1 MEKFNFDDIRPY
13 TEEEALKAIQRIV
26 GQPELKSILEYLF
39 GKGNHKFLIR
49 LASEATSIIDFQR
62 NFMYPLVQKILKE
75 TSDGLSISGFDSLSN
90 NDSRLFIANHRDIT
104 LDSSLLAT
112 TLVEKN
118 LIPCEIT
125 WGHNLMVSPF
135 ITDLGKINR
144 MITVFRQY
152 KHRDVLFHA
161 QKLSAYI
168 RKKIT
173 KDKLSVWIAQ
183 QKGRTK
189 DGNDITSVGV
199 LKMLSLAGKGDLIT
213 RLIEINI
220 TPISVSYEW
229 EPCDTLKIKE
239 IYISQRIDYV
249 KKQDEDLQS
258 IMSGILGTKGHIHL
272 GLGDPIN
279 TKIQQIDTKL
289 SDNDILQQTAALINI
304 EIYKNYH
311 LWPNNFLAYDLLHQ
325 SHQYSNQYTAD
336 IEGGFNDRME
346 KVLQENNGNKKEI
359 IELFLKIY
367 AWPVINKLK
376 YKLPLFNSKA
386 L

>member
-13 TEEEALKAIQRIV
+13 TEEEALRAIQRIV
-26 GQPELKSILEYLF
+26 KLPELKSILEYLY
-39 GKGNHKFLIR
+39 GEGNHKFLIK
-49 LASEATSIIDFQR
+49 LATEATSILDFQK
-62 NFMYPLVQKILKE
+62 NFMYPLIQKIIE
-75 TSDGLSISGFDSLSN
+75 NTSGGLSTSGFAALSN
-90 NDSRLFIANHRDIT
+90 NEPCLFIANHRDIT
-104 LDSSLLAT
+104 LDSSLLST
-112 TLVEKN
+112 ILVEKN

-144 MITVFRQY
+144 LITVFRQGE
-152 KHRDVLFHA
+152 HREVLFHA

-168 RKKIT
+168 HKKIT
-173 KDKLSVWIAQ
+173 KDKRSVWIAQ

-189 DGNDITSVGV
+189 NGNDKTSVSI
-199 LKMLSLAGKGDLIT
+199 LKMLSMAGEGDLINQ
-213 RLIEINI
+213 LIEFNI
-220 TPISVSYEW
+220 TPVSISYEW
-229 EPCDTLKIKE
+229 EPCDILKAKE
-239 IYISQRIDYV
+239 IYISQSKAYV
-249 KKQDEDLQS
+249 KKQDEDIQS
-258 IMSGILGTKGHIHL
+258 ILSGILGKKGHIHL
-272 GLGDPIN
+272 GLGNSIN
-279 TKIQQIDTKL
+279 TKILQIDTNI
-289 SDNDILQQTAALINI
+289 SNNNIFQQIAALINL